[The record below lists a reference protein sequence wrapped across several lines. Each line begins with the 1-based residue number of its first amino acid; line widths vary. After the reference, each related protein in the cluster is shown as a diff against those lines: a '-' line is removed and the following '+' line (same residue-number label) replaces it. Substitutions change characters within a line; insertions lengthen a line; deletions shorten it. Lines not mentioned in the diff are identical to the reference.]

1 MNSKPSTRQTLV
13 ERVMAWPRLARMG
26 VVFAGAMALALLLMP
41 LIDDLFFR
49 LTGLFVGQSPWPT
62 YIVLAMCMGLYLAGY
77 VYVIGLPGNPPPAGR
92 AQTIYLRIVAA
103 ILFATLLWYAALI
116 LSVSGEL

>member
-1 MNSKPSTRQTLV
+1 MSSKHPVRRTLT

-41 LIDDLFFR
+41 TIDDLFFR

-62 YIVLAMCMGLYLAGY
+62 YIVLAACMGLYLAGY
-77 VYVIGLPGNPPPAGR
+77 IYIIGLPGNPPPPAR
-92 AQTIYLRIVAA
+92 PQTIYLRIVII
-103 ILFATLLWYAALI
+103 ILIVTLLWYTALM
-116 LSVSGEL
+116 LSISGD